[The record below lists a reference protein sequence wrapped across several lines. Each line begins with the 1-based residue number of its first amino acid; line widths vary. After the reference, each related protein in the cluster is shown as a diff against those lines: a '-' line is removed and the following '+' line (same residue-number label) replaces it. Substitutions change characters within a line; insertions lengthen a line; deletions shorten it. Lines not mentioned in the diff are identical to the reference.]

1 MNYVATIGLEVHVQL
16 KTCSKMFCASA
27 VKFGAEPNTNTCPIC
42 LGLPGALPVM
52 NHEALRLTVLTG
64 LMLGCDIAPVSKFDR
79 KNYFYPDMPKNYQI
93 SQYDMPLCTN
103 GSVPLHDLAYP
114 KDAQKTITTPD
125 REVHLVRIHLEE
137 DVAKSFHF
145 ENATGIDFNR
155 AGTPLMEIVTQ
166 PEIYSPEEAFAFLTA
181 LKQILIYGDVSD
193 ADMEKGQLRCD
204 CNVSV
209 RPEEQTELGAKIE
222 IKNMNSISG
231 VRRALAYEIQRQIG
245 LLKSSERLEQ
255 ETRGWDDTAGET
267 FLMRTKEFAHDY
279 RYFPDPDLVPV
290 KTDVLLA
297 DVRQRVPELPKAK
310 RARFVQQYH
319 VSPYDA
325 GVLAND
331 LDLARYFEVAAKG
344 AQKPKNVANWIL
356 NDLQNALT
364 AAGKT
369 VHDCPIPPE
378 TIDELVNLI
387 DSGKISGKQGKEV
400 FAEMFATGKRAA
412 AIVKEKG
419 IEQLSDSSAI
429 EALCDEVIQA
439 NPKPVAD
446 FKAGNVASLNF
457 LKGQVIKLSK
467 GKANPQLVGE
477 ILERKLKVSTGVLS
491 GAPSLGP
498 LAVQINQSARWRHE
512 FREIFAV
519 ASRMVKRVQTRIHC
533 RLGQRDATRAR
544 FVCEN
549 DFIPLDRG
557 NLIIETR
564 YRPATEKCTCGFW
577 RIEDRRLDFVLSRDA
592 TH

>member
-1 MNYVATIGLEVHVQL
+1 MNYLATIGLEVHVQL
-16 KTCSKMFCASA
+16 KTRSKMFCASP
-27 VKFGAEPNTNTCPIC
+27 VEFGGEPNTHTCPIC

-64 LMLGCDIAPVSKFDR
+64 LLLGCDIAPICKFDR

-103 GSVPLHDLAYP
+103 GSVALHDLAYP
-114 KDAQKTITTPD
+114 KDAQKNIAAPEK
-125 REVHLVRIHLEE
+125 EVHLVRIHLEE

-145 ENATGIDFNR
+145 ENSTGIDFNR

-166 PEIYSPEEAFAFLTA
+166 PELNSPEEAFAFLTS
-181 LKQILIYGDVSD
+181 LKQILIYGAVSD

-204 CNVSV
+204 CNISV
-209 RPEEQTELGAKIE
+209 RPEKQTELGAKIE
-222 IKNMNSISG
+222 IKNLNSISG
-231 VRRALAYEIQRQIG
+231 VRRALAYEIQRQIST
-245 LLKSSERLEQ
+245 LERGEPLEQ
-255 ETRGWDDTAGET
+255 ETRGWDDTTGET

-297 DVRQRVPELPKAK
+297 DVRARVPELPKAK
-310 RARFVQQYH
+310 RARFVEQYQ

-331 LDLARYFEVAAKG
+331 LDLAGYFETAAKG
-344 AQKPKNVANWIL
+344 AKKPKSIANWIL
-356 NDLQNALT
+356 NDLQNALS

-369 VHDCPIPPE
+369 IYDCPIPPE
-378 TIDELVNLI
+378 ALDELVNLI

-400 FAEMFATGKRAA
+400 FAEMFASGKRAA

-429 EALCDEVIQA
+429 KALCDEVIAA

-457 LKGQVIKLSK
+457 LKGQVMKLSK
-467 GKANPQLVGE
+467 GKANPQLAGE
-477 ILERKLKVSTGVLS
+477 ILERKLK
-491 GAPSLGP
+491 A
-498 LAVQINQSARWRHE
+498 
-512 FREIFAV
+512 
-519 ASRMVKRVQTRIHC
+519 
-533 RLGQRDATRAR
+533 
-544 FVCEN
+544 
-549 DFIPLDRG
+549 
-557 NLIIETR
+557 
-564 YRPATEKCTCGFW
+564 
-577 RIEDRRLDFVLSRDA
+577 
-592 TH
+592 